1 MTIKETSYNIIMYDV
16 LYCTLYDELCWTLYC
31 YVSRTVQNSNMSK
44 PIRALYDRKFSLQYG
59 TVCTVNITPRNQSE
73 TAGVLMPFQQTDDG
87 HGLQQADDDG
97 LQQAD
102 DG

>member
-1 MTIKETSYNIIMYDV
+1 MM
-16 LYCTLYDELCWTLYC
+16 YCTEQYRTLY
-31 YVSRTVQNSNMSK
+31 SITKKISQNHGTSVTRMSK
-44 PIRALYDRKFSLQYG
+44 PIRALYDRKCPLQYS
-59 TVCTVNITPRNQSE
+59 TVCTLNMTPRNQSE
-73 TAGVLMPFQQTDDG
+73 TAGVLMPLQQTDDG

>member
-1 MTIKETSYNIIMYDV
+1 MYDV
-16 LYCTLYDELCWTLYC
+16 LYCTLF
-31 YVSRTVQNSNMSK
+31 
-44 PIRALYDRKFSLQYG
+44 DRMCSLQYS
-59 TVCTVNITPRNQSE
+59 TVCTMNMTPRNQSE
-73 TAGVLMPFQQTDDG
+73 TAGVLMPLQQTTDDG

>member
-1 MTIKETSYNIIMYDV
+1 MIESV
-16 LYCTLYDELCWTLYC
+16 LY
-31 YVSRTVQNSNMSK
+31 STVQYS
-44 PIRALYDRKFSLQYG
+44 
-59 TVCTVNITPRNQSE
+59 TVRTKNITPRNQSE

>member
-1 MTIKETSYNIIMYDV
+1 MTIKETSYNIFMYDV

-44 PIRALYDRKFSLQYG
+44 PIRALYDRKCSLQYS
-59 TVCTVNITPRNQSE
+59 TVRNVQW
-73 TAGVLMPFQQTDDG
+73 TGVLMPLQQTDDG
-87 HGLQQADDDG
+87 HGLQQSDDDG